1 MRVFLALELPV
12 EIKQGLAKVR
22 RQLKSSSANVRWEK
36 PEKLHITLVFMGAVP
51 EERVGALKGIV
62 SEGLEGIGQIKL
74 GLGGF
79 GVFPNEQR
87 PRVVWV
93 GLRGEVE
100 TLSRLQQQL
109 TQALSEAG
117 FSFDRKKFHPHVTIG
132 RVPRQKRSAY
142 LGGRGDSDLAETLRE
157 VGVGELG
164 EAEFTVG
171 AVMIMESVLQ
181 PTGSVY
187 TPLARIPLGP

>member
-132 RVPRQKRSAY
+132 R
-142 LGGRGDSDLAETLRE
+142 GDSALAETLRE

-171 AVMIMESVLQ
+171 AVTIMESVLQ

-187 TPLARIPLGP
+187 TPLVRIPLGK